1 MKHVDYVHITLST
14 DGALD
19 GLPDG
24 GLEGGQDLPDDGVT
38 VEAPRSWL
46 GGRVP
51 GGGGGDLHR
60 ALLSLPA
67 LLVAVNT
74 SSVTGIIN
82 LSFIR
87 IFRENLNCHKT
98 GIPFHT

>member
-1 MKHVDYVHITLST
+1 MIKHVDYLHITRLSA

-19 GLPDG
+19 GLSDG

-38 VEAPRSWL
+38 VQAPPGGL
-46 GGRVP
+46 GGHVP

-74 SSVTGIIN
+74 SGVTGIFNFYVIVKK
-82 LSFIR
+82 SFNYLIS
-87 IFRENLNCHKT
+87 
-98 GIPFHT
+98 